1 MTNLLLAAL
10 TVCLLSLAQPAG
22 AAYNSSL
29 FWSYYGGG
37 AGGGPVSV
45 ERGHLTG
52 DGYSR
57 HSPHTWQG
65 RHLSDQADLSESQEN
80 EIEPRDKILLLGA
93 LSKISHGPRKK
104 RSVFPVY
111 YPDYPSAK
119 ADLQNLQKPLEAFR
133 SFLSQWPVKQSG
145 SGTEHGNPRQI
156 DYQEIYQQHY
166 RKFRQ
171 DQKEER
177 AVSRADCRYACSPG
191 DGLDVPCCPE
201 LQGVYSIGP
210 FVQPSLL
217 ENWVTGVFQFAAN
230 NAVIFT
236 FIKSLV
242 LVGAFGVVALLWGFL
257 GESLGLIELPRA
269 RFYDASAEVE
279 EERLVLEVLDGNWLS
294 TLEDHVRAR
303 GDQLVGPYYDCCV
316 SEDTLECF
324 PHRTKNIRTQPTFR
338 CTSAYK
344 YNISLNVN
352 SL

>member
-1 MTNLLLAAL
+1 MTRNVLLAAL
-10 TVCLLSLAQPAG
+10 TVTVLSLSQSAR
-22 AAYNSSL
+22 AAFNSSL

-37 AGGGPVSV
+37 GGGGPVSV

-65 RHLSDQADLSESQEN
+65 QHLTDLAPHQPSEFQEN

-104 RSVFPVY
+104 RELLQVS
-111 YPDYPSAK
+111 DYPAGK
-119 ADLQNLQKPLEAFR
+119 ENLQQAKEAFR
-133 SFLSQWPVKQSG
+133 SFLRKWPVKQSG
-145 SGTEHGNPRQI
+145 GGGGRGNPSQI
-156 DYQEIYQQHY
+156 DYQEIYEKHY
-166 RKFRQ
+166 RKFQQ
-171 DQKEER
+171 DQAEER

-191 DGLDVPCCPE
+191 DGLAVPCCPD
-201 LQGVYSIGP
+201 LQGVVSIGP

-230 NAVIFT
+230 NPVIFT

-257 GESLGLIELPRA
+257 GEGLGLIELPRA

-294 TLEDHVRAR
+294 TLENHVKAR
-303 GDQLVGPYYDCCV
+303 GDELTGPYYDCCV
-316 SEDTLECF
+316 SEDILECF
-324 PHRTKNIRTQPTFR
+324 PHRTKNIKTPPAFR
-338 CTSAYK
+338 CSSSYK

>member
-1 MTNLLLAAL
+1 MTHI
-10 TVCLLSLAQPAG
+10 LSLTALSVSLLPLSQPAG

-29 FWSYYGGG
+29 FWSYYSSGG
-37 AGGGPVSV
+37 AAGPVSV
-45 ERGHLTG
+45 ES
-52 DGYSR
+52 YSR

-65 RHLSDQADLSESQEN
+65 PHTTDFQEN
-80 EIEPRDKILLLGA
+80 EIEPRDGILLLGA
-93 LSKISHGPRKK
+93 LSKISHGPRRK
-104 RSVFPVY
+104 RA
-111 YPDYPSAK
+111 DK
-119 ADLQNLQKPLEAFR
+119 ANLQKPLEAFR
-133 SFLSQWPVKQSG
+133 SFLTKWPVKRPAGAGSDSG
-145 SGTEHGNPRQI
+145 APSQA
-156 DYQEIYQQHY
+156 DYQQIYQKHY
-166 RKFRQ
+166 RNFQR
-171 DQKEER
+171 DQQEER
-177 AVSRADCRYACSPG
+177 VVSRADCRYACSPE
-191 DGLDVPCCPE
+191 DGLAAPCCPD

-230 NAVIFT
+230 NPVIFT

-242 LVGAFGVVALLWGFL
+242 LVGAFGVVALLWGSL
-257 GESLGLIELPRA
+257 GEGLGLIELPRA

-303 GDQLVGPYYDCCV
+303 GDPLVGPYYDCCV

-324 PHRTKNIRTQPTFR
+324 PHRTKNIRTQPTFQ
-338 CTSAYK
+338 CTSSYK

>member
-1 MTNLLLAAL
+1 MTNILSLTAL
-10 TVCLLSLAQPAG
+10 SVSLLSLSEPAG

-37 AGGGPVSV
+37 GGGAARPTSV
-45 ERGHLTG
+45 ES
-52 DGYSR
+52 YSR
-57 HSPHTWQG
+57 HSPHSWQG
-65 RHLSDQADLSESQEN
+65 QHTTDFSHHEPPEFLQN
-80 EIEPRDKILLLGA
+80 EIEPRDQILLLGS

-104 RSVFPVY
+104 R
-111 YPDYPSAK
+111 
-119 ADLQNLQKPLEAFR
+119 ADQGNLQEPLEAFR
-133 SFLSQWPVKQSG
+133 SFLARWPVKSVKSVKRPGGGPSQ
-145 SGTEHGNPRQI
+145 T
-156 DYQEIYQQHY
+156 DYQEIYEEHY
-166 RKFRQ
+166 RKFQR

-177 AVSRADCRYACSPG
+177 VVTRADCRYACSPG
-191 DGLDVPCCPE
+191 DGLAVPCCPD
-201 LQGVYSIGP
+201 LQGVVSIGP

-230 NAVIFT
+230 NPIIFT

-257 GESLGLIELPRA
+257 GEGLGLIELPRA

-294 TLEDHVRAR
+294 TLENHVKAR
-303 GDQLVGPYYDCCV
+303 GDELTGPYYDCCV
-316 SEDTLECF
+316 SEDILECF
-324 PHRTKNIRTQPTFR
+324 PHRTKNIKTPPAFR
-338 CTSAYK
+338 CSSSYK